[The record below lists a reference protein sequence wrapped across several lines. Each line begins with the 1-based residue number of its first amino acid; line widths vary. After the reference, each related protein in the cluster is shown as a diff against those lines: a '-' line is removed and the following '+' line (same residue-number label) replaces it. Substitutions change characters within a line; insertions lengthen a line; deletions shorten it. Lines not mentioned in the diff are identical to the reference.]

1 MQFQHTAE
9 EIVGWLKETDSENS
23 TVAPSIVR
31 DSETEDSIF
40 VVNNGTGGENEN
52 SKFVPSTV
60 TSEEV
65 QVKSRSER
73 RDGFQKCKFR
83 IDRKSHDSEFAR
95 DPGSKFESNRIGN
108 GNFEKH
114 GATNKR

>member
-1 MQFQHTAE
+1 M
-9 EIVGWLKETDSENS
+9 
-23 TVAPSIVR
+23 R

-60 TSEEV
+60 TSEIEHSKFVPGTVTSEEV
-65 QVKSRSER
+65 EVKSRSER